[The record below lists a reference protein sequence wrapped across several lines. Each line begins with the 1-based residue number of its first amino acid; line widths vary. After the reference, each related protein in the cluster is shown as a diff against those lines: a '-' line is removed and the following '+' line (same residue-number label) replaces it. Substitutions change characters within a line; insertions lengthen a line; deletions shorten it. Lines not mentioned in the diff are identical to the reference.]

1 MPFKVTCKK
10 DPTHNRF
17 SVTAHVSELWE
28 VDENGDYVEVITT
41 LDTVHR
47 PNSTDQ
53 FMCIECDSE
62 AIAEEIY
69 ETPETVR

>member
-1 MPFKVTCKK
+1 MPFKVRCKK

-28 VDENGDYVEVITT
+28 VDEHGNFNEVITT

-53 FMCIECDSE
+53 YMCIECDSE
-62 AIAEEIY
+62 AIAEE
-69 ETPETVR
+69 VQDGDA